1 MLFTRLTPDIVTY
14 NIIPYLFEDEL
25 GKEDYGPGKH
35 TVYAHKFRKLRNIF
49 HMFNLINTSKYF
61 YSFDNTEI
69 WKYIHIL
76 IYPKSYSIGP
86 NSIHMFEKTYA
97 CIPSTRDWDE
107 IRERPNTVESRRNK
121 WQLLGCPCNKIN
133 HYDINTLICHDKNY
147 PKHYNYKIMLT
158 KQIRNHIN
166 KGSVNEYKDISNKL
180 QKNID
185 TEIIKLQKN
194 IDTEIIKSQK
204 QLETLQKQKQLANE
218 QQELLIRLNYTI
230 DGQKTKKKTAYSNF
244 ITYSKELH
252 NKIIIKRNKESLEFK
267 RNNPYPYYCSKTVAA
282 KWKSMTKTE
291 KDKYK

>member
-1 MLFTRLTPDIVTY
+1 
-14 NIIPYLFEDEL
+14 
-25 GKEDYGPGKH
+25 
-35 TVYAHKFRKLRNIF
+35 
-49 HMFNLINTSKYF
+49 
-61 YSFDNTEI
+61 
-69 WKYIHIL
+69 
-76 IYPKSYSIGP
+76 
-86 NSIHMFEKTYA
+86 MFEKTYA

-107 IRERPNTVESRRNK
+107 IRKAPNTVESRRNK

-147 PKHYNYKIMLT
+147 PKHYNYKIMLA

-185 TEIIKLQKN
+185 TEIIKLQK
-194 IDTEIIKSQK
+194 
-204 QLETLQKQKQLANE
+204 QLETLQNQKQLANE

-230 DGQKTKKKTAYSNF
+230 DGQKNKKTTAYSNF
-244 ITYSKELH
+244 ITYSKELY
-252 NKIIIKRNKESLEFK
+252 NKIRKERNDAYKEDPENYHYVNLS
-267 RNNPYPYYCSKTVAA
+267 YCHKAVAA